1 MTERRGA
8 GGGLPI
14 RGFSILCAAFVL
26 GGCGGGF
33 PLLYPART
41 LGQGDV
47 RAVAGFSSNIA
58 VGNLS
63 TALRNAANDAAAQST
78 QSSAPSAPAPGDIT
92 YAEGALVAASLGTG
106 LAPILGARV
115 GVGAQVEAGLAYT
128 GRSLRADIRRSFDLS
143 ETWALSVGVGGSGA
157 LYGRDES
164 APLPNVDLNRL
175 HGWGADVPV
184 LLGYQSDGDLYMLW
198 AGAHA
203 GWEHVD
209 IDDVTSEPGSGELGP
224 SAISLAATRFWAGG
238 LFGAAVGFRHI
249 HVAMEIDA
257 SYASVT
263 GDFNGAHAHVAGLS
277 LTPGTALWWQF

>member
-1 MTERRGA
+1 
-8 GGGLPI
+8 L
-14 RGFSILCAAFVL
+14 L
-26 GGCGGGF
+26 GGCGGGI
-33 PLLYPART
+33 PLLHPART
-41 LGQGDV
+41 LAQGDV

-63 TALRNAANDAAAQST
+63 TALRNAANDAAAQSA

-115 GVGAQVEAGLAYT
+115 GIGASAEAGLAYT

-143 ETWALSVGVGGSGA
+143 PTWALSIGVGGSGA

-175 HGWGADVPV
+175 HGWGADIPA
-184 LLGYQSDGDLYMLW
+184 LIGYQSDGDLYMLW
-198 AGAHA
+198 AGPHA

-209 IDDVTSEPGSGELGP
+209 INDVTSEPGSGELGP
-224 SAISLAATRFWAGG
+224 SAIALAATRFWVGG
-238 LFGAAVGFRHI
+238 LFGAAVGFRHV